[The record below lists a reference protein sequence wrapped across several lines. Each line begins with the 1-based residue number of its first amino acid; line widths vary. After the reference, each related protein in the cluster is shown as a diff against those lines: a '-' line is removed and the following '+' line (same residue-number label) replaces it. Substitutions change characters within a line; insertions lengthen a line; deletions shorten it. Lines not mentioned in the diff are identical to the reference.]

1 MTVTKKQIVNKIAN
15 DLKIKQ
21 VVVYDVIQSF
31 LDEMIDVLASGD
43 RLEFREFGVFEI
55 VKRKSRVA
63 QNPRTLEKVQ
73 VPERRVVK
81 FKPGRLMKKR
91 VENEVSTE
99 PSESVAEPAAEPN
112 VQPQPNPQPQPQPE
126 PSPPQPSSEESS
138 PPPAGPVNPPGNPF

>member
-1 MTVTKKQIVNKIAN
+1 MTVTKKQIVNKVAN
-15 DLKIKQ
+15 DLKVKQ
-21 VVVYDVIQSF
+21 VVVHDVIQSF
-31 LDEMIDVLASGD
+31 LDEMIDVLASGN

-91 VENEVSTE
+91 VENEVLTE
-99 PSESVAEPAAEPN
+99 PTASDATPEN
-112 VQPQPNPQPQPQPE
+112 QPQPAPDA
-126 PSPPQPSSEESS
+126 SVSQPSSEER
-138 PPPAGPVNPPGNPF
+138 PPASGSTNPSENPF